1 MGSKKGEAHKYRTK
15 EFKLKVVKEML
26 SGRSPVEI
34 TKEYEINRSLLQK
47 WTTQYLEGG
56 DAALEAKRRPGNPL
70 AKYSSRKELSE
81 LEQLQYK
88 LAKAEVEIAR
98 LKKACEMERRCR
110 KLRK

>member
-1 MGSKKGEAHKYRTK
+1 MGSKKGETHKYRTK
-15 EFKLKVVKEML
+15 EFKLNIVKEVL
-26 SGRSPVEI
+26 AGRSPVEI

-47 WTTQYLEGG
+47 WTAQYLEGG
-56 DAALEAKRRPGNPL
+56 EAALEAKRRPGNPL

-98 LKKACEMERRCR
+98 LKKACEMERRCGKQR
-110 KLRK
+110 K